1 MISIQRQGV
10 SAAVVRVPVADLS
23 PELVGVQA
31 MKEEA
36 KALAVAFLTVNSTW
50 STGRTEAT
58 RATLD
63 AEMKFFSVIVRH
75 YTK

>member
-1 MISIQRQGV
+1 MVTITRQGIG
-10 SAAVVRVPVADLS
+10 SAVVRVPVADLAH
-23 PELVGVQA
+23 PTAPWLD
-31 MKEEA
+31 KEEA
-36 KALAVAFLTVNSTW
+36 KALAVTFLTVNSTW

-63 AEMKFFSVIVRH
+63 AECKFYSVTVRH